1 MKVKNKFVVVLTVCV
16 LVFAAQSI
24 ALAAT
29 TSGNAGAAAPADQ
42 TSVLTSQASG
52 AANQTAAADQTAAN
66 QTGAATNQSGT
77 VSSETGSATDQTL
90 IWLRPEYQGYHLL
103 FMESI
108 DLPASTQLPAEVKA
122 ALPKGSVISWVG
134 EVNRTDPSKDVE
146 AQYKVNHK
154 ANYDEVVFT
163 LQHNMTGQIEAQW
176 VDGLKITGDKR
187 AINIDW
193 TQYYPTN
200 SVTFLFRQP
209 DGSTDVKITPLNAS
223 LQKGPDGSVFYQ
235 TEPVALAVGEK
246 QQISITYN
254 RSANATQKDMQN
266 QSQGTGSSSSSSN
279 SSQNNST
286 FLMIFGTIVLG
297 LVLAG
302 LVFRTKKDDSS
313 DDDDEDDTD
322 SASSESDD
330 QDTDSDDRDEYEE
343 D

>member
-1 MKVKNKFVVVLTVCV
+1 MLMKISNKFMIVLTVCV
-16 LVFAAQSI
+16 LLFATQSI
-24 ALAAT
+24 TLAAT
-29 TSGNAGAAAPADQ
+29 TSGNADAAAPADQ
-42 TSVLTSQASG
+42 TV
-52 AANQTAAADQTAAN
+52 AN
-66 QTGAATNQSGT
+66 QTGMATNQTGA
-77 VSSETGSATDQTL
+77 VSSETGEATDQTL

-108 DLPASTQLPAEVKA
+108 DLPASTQLPAEIKA

-134 EVNRTDPSKDVE
+134 EVNRSDPSKDVE

-187 AINIDW
+187 VIDIDW

-209 DGSTDVKITPLNAS
+209 DGSTDVKMSPLHAS

-235 TEPVALAVGEK
+235 TEPVVLAVGEK

-254 RSANATQKDMQN
+254 RNANATQKDMRN
-266 QSQGTGSSSSSSN
+266 QSQGTGSSSPSSN
-279 SSQNNST
+279 GSQNNST

-302 LVFRTKKDDSS
+302 LVFRTKKNGGS
-313 DDDDEDDTD
+313 DDDTDYDVDDDTD
-322 SASSESDD
+322 PANSESDD
-330 QDTDSDDRDEYEE
+330 DATNSSDNDEY
-343 D
+343 